1 MILKYFILGN
11 LVSLCMKIIN
21 SVVVVGLYYGFL
33 TTFSIG
39 PSYLFLLRA
48 RVMEEGAKREVSAT
62 TGFIAGQLVMFIS
75 IYYVPLRLALYRPH
89 TITVLVLPYLL
100 FHFFWNNHKNFFDS
114 GSTTR
119 NSMRNLSIQ
128 CVFLNNLI
136 FQLFNHFIL
145 PSSTLARLVNIYMF
159 RCNNKILFVTSSF
172 VGWLIGHILFM
183 KWVGL
188 VLFWIRQNHSIR
200 SNKYLVSE
208 LRNSMARIFSILL
221 FITCVYYL
229 GRMPSPLVTKKLKE
243 TSKKEERGKSEEE
256 INVETTSKTRGTN
269 PEQEGSNEE
278 YPLSPLCS
286 EEKEDPDKI
295 DETEE
300 IEVNLNGKK
309 KTKDE
314 FNFYFKE
321 KYSKNR
327 PVYENYYL
335 DGNQDNFELE
345 IKKEKEDKNV
355 FWFKKPL
362 VTLLFDYKRWN
373 RPLRYIKNDLFENAI
388 RNELSQYFFY
398 TCQSDGK
405 QKISFTYPPSLST
418 FLEMIHQKMLLCMT
432 EKRSYKELYNN
443 WVSTNDEKLKN
454 ISNEFINRIAVL
466 DKGFLVMDV
475 LEKRTRLCN
484 NENKQECLPKIY
496 DPLLNG
502 PHRGTIKELYS
513 RSSMNEYLIPSMEDP
528 RETLWINKLHNILP
542 TDYNYKEL
550 KKKIDT
556 FYGKSLL
563 KDIDHL
569 SASISEFDGE
579 SITKWK
585 DLFLFSEQGRT
596 DSQNKSKYLFD
607 AIKPYSNDQIIRKK
621 SIGINEINKK
631 VLQWSYKL
639 IDDLEEP
646 EEEEEATED
655 RGIRSRK
662 AKRVVI
668 FTDNETNKN
677 TTSNRDQVDE
687 VALIRYSQQSDFRR
701 DIIKG
706 SMRAQRRKT
715 VTWELFQTT
724 VHSPLF
730 LDRIDKFFFSF
741 DIDRILNFIF
751 RNWMGERVEFK
762 ISDLEEQE
770 AKEKD
775 KKKKENERIT
785 IAETWDTIL
794 FAQAI
799 RGSMLVI
806 QSILRKYI
814 VLPSLI
820 IAKNIGRMLV
830 FQRPEWHEDLEEWSR
845 EMHVKCT
852 YNGVQ
857 LSETEFPKNWLT
869 DGIQIKILF
878 PFCLKPWHRSKL
890 QPQDSTKNKGKKP
903 NFCFLTVWGMET
915 ELPFGSPRKR
925 PSFFEPIWKQLEKK
939 LKKVKK
945 KSFLALK
952 IIKERPKWFRKI
964 SNEKKKWVTK
974 TVQFIKKRMKELTKK
989 RSSIPLFG
997 LKEVS
1002 ESNSNRKKTKNKLI
1016 ISNKMIPESSI
1027 RIRSTDWTNYSLTE
1041 KKMKDMADR
1050 TSIIRNQIEKIKKDK
1065 KNIFITTDINIRP
1078 NETSYDDKRLERSKI
1093 FWLLLKRGR
1102 DRLIRKCHYVWKFC
1116 IEKIYIDLFLRI
1128 INIPTK
1134 NVQILLQSKKKITDK
1149 YSYNDET
1156 NKKKFDKTK
1165 KNTIHFISIIKRS
1178 ISNTTTI
1185 SNTTNSSNN
1194 NSSNKNSQIFYDLS
1208 SLSQAYV
1215 FYKLSQIQVINK
1227 HYLKSLFQYH
1237 GTIPFIKDRIKIFFG
1252 TQGIFNSE
1260 SRHRNFHDFGMNE
1273 WQRWLMGNDHYQY
1286 NLSQTSWSRLVP
1298 QSWRNRINQNLAVQN
1313 TNSTNFYLYEPLIHY
1328 EKQKD
1333 SAANSLP
1340 HRRDKLKNY
1349 KYDLLSNKYI
1359 NYEKKRNPSFYGL
1372 LNQACGI
1379 FYNYNPYNPE
1389 IFDFIDLSNYLKE
1402 DYIIDI
1408 DRDKNPDRKY
1418 LDWRTINF
1426 CLRKKSDIAEWTNMD
1441 IGAGTNITKKTRT
1454 NYYQIIDQMEKNKT
1468 DKKDFMNPA
1477 IHKQIDSANQ
1487 TKAFFDWMGMNEEI
1501 LNWSISNQELWF
1513 FPELLLLYDAYK
1525 IQPWII
1531 PTNLLL
1537 LKFNINKNLSKKI
1550 NEKQKKD
1557 LRISYNQNESLELE
1571 NRNQEEKQEPVR
1583 GDLGSYVQNQK
1594 NLGSDPFKKQKDGKE
1609 DFDRSDI
1616 QKRTNKKKSKSNIAA
1631 ELDFFLKKYF
1641 LFQLRWDN
1649 PFNQK
1654 MINNIKIYCLLLRL
1668 RNPKEIAIS
1677 SIQRDEMSLDVM
1689 LIPKSTTLTK
1699 LIKRGL
1705 LLIEPARLSIK
1716 WDGEFIMY
1724 QTLAISQV
1732 HKSKHQTFKKNVDN
1746 DKKGLTESIAR
1757 HENLFGNRDENHY
1770 DFLVTENILSPRR
1783 RRELRIQFCLNSR
1796 NFKVGDRNQVF
1807 FNGNNTRNFDP
1818 LFYEDKRLDVDTNKF
1833 LKFKLFLWPNYR
1845 LEDLACMNRYWFDT
1859 NNGSRFSMSRIHM
1872 YP

>member
-1 MILKYFILGN
+1 MMILKYFILGN
-11 LVSLCMKIIN
+11 IVPLCMKIIN
-21 SVVVVGLYYGFL
+21 SVIVVGLYYGFL

-48 RVMEEGAKREVSAT
+48 RVMEEGAEKEVSAT
-62 TGFIAGQLVMFIS
+62 TGFIAGQLMMFIS
-75 IYYVPLRLALYRPH
+75 IYYAPLHLALGRPH

-100 FHFFWNNHKNFFDS
+100 LHFFWNNHKNFFVY

-159 RCNNKILFVTSSF
+159 RCNNKMLFVTSGF
-172 VGWLIGHILFM
+172 AGWLIGHILFM
-183 KWVGL
+183 KWLGS
-188 VLFWIRQNHSIR
+188 VLFWIRQNNSIR

-208 LRNSMARIFSILL
+208 LTNYIARIFRILL

-229 GRMPSPLVTKKLKE
+229 GRIPSPIVTKKLKE

-256 INVETTSKTRGTN
+256 TDVEIETTSKTKETKQ
-269 PEQEGSNEE
+269 EQEEEGSTEE
-278 YPLSPLCS
+278 GPSPCS
-286 EEKEDPDKI
+286 EEKEGPDKI

-300 IEVNLNGKK
+300 IQVNLNRKE

-314 FNFYFKE
+314 FHFKE
-321 KYSKNR
+321 KYYKNS
-327 PVYENYYL
+327 PVYKNNYL
-335 DGNQDNFELE
+335 DFHQDNIEFE
-345 IKKEKEDKNV
+345 IKKEKEEKNV
-355 FWFKKPL
+355 FWFEKPL

-373 RPLRYIKNDLFENAI
+373 RPSRYIKNDLFENAV
-388 RNELSQYFFY
+388 RNEMSQYFFY

-418 FLEMIHQKMLLCMT
+418 FLEMIQQKMILCMT
-432 EKRSYKELYNN
+432 EKRSYEELYNN
-443 WVSTNDEKLKN
+443 WIYTNKEKLKN
-454 ISNEFINRIAVL
+454 LSNELINRIVVL

-484 NENKQECLPKIY
+484 DENEQKFLSKLY

-513 RSSMNEYLIPSMEDP
+513 RSSMDEYLIPSIEDP
-528 RETLWINKLHNILP
+528 RDTLWINKLHDILP
-542 TDYNYKEL
+542 TDYKEFE
-550 KKKIDT
+550 KEPP
-556 FYGKSLL
+556 G
-563 KDIDHL
+563 
-569 SASISEFDGE
+569 
-579 SITKWK
+579 
-585 DLFLFSEQGRT
+585 
-596 DSQNKSKYLFD
+596 
-607 AIKPYSNDQIIRKK
+607 IKM
-621 SIGINEINKK
+621 NEIKK
-631 VLQWSYKL
+631 RVLQWSYKL

-677 TTSNRDQVDE
+677 KDTTSNRDQGDE

-715 VTWELFQTT
+715 IIWELFQTT

-730 LDRIDKFFFSF
+730 LDRIDPFFFFSF
-741 DIDRILNFIF
+741 DIDRMLNFIF
-751 RNWMGERVEFK
+751 RNWMGEGMKFK
-762 ISDLEEQE
+762 ISDSEKKK

-785 IAETWDTIL
+785 IAETWDTVL
-794 FAQAI
+794 FAQVI
-799 RGSMLVI
+799 RGSMLVT

-820 IAKNIGRMLV
+820 ISKNLGRMLV
-830 FQRPEWHEDLEEWSR
+830 FQLPEWYEDLEEWGR

-852 YNGVQ
+852 YNGVP

-890 QPQDSTKNKGKKP
+890 QSQYSMKTKGKNKK
-903 NFCFLTVWGMET
+903 FCFLTVWGMEA

-925 PSFFEPIWKQLEKK
+925 PSFFAPIWKQLEKQLQK
-939 LKKVKK
+939 IKK
-945 KSFLALK
+945 KIFLARK
-952 IIKERPKWFRKI
+952 IIKERTKWFRKV
-964 SNEKKKWVTK
+964 SKEKQKWVTK
-974 TVQFIKKRMKELTKK
+974 IVPFIKKRMKELTKT
-989 RSSIPLFG
+989 SSIPLFG

-1002 ESNSNRKKTKNKLI
+1002 ESNSNRKKTNKFWI
-1016 ISNKMIPESSI
+1016 ISSKMIPESSI
-1027 RIRSTDWTNYSLTE
+1027 QIRLTNWTTNWTNYSPTE

-1050 TSIIRNQIEKIKKDK
+1050 TSTIQNKIEKITKDK
-1065 KNIFITTDINIRP
+1065 KNILITTDKNIRL
-1078 NETSYDDKRLERSKI
+1078 NETSCDNKRVERSKF
-1093 FWLLLKRGR
+1093 FWKILKRGR
-1102 DRLIRKCHYVWKFC
+1102 ARLIRKCHYFLNFC
-1116 IEKIYIDLFLRI
+1116 IEKIYIDIFLRI
-1128 INIPTK
+1128 INITSR

-1149 YSYNDET
+1149 YSYND
-1156 NKKKFDKTK
+1156 KKN
-1165 KNTIHFISIIKRS
+1165 KNTIHFISTIKRA
-1178 ISNTTTI
+1178 I
-1185 SNTTNSSNN
+1185 SNTTNSN
-1194 NSSNKNSQIFYDLS
+1194 NKNSQIFCDLS

-1215 FYKLSQIQVINK
+1215 FYKLSQIQVSNK

-1252 TQGIFNSE
+1252 TQGILDSE
-1260 SRHRNFHDFGMNE
+1260 LRHLNFHDFRINE
-1273 WQRWLMGNDHYQY
+1273 WQSWLMGNDHYQY
-1286 NLSQTSWSRLVP
+1286 DLSQTSWSRLVP
-1298 QSWRNRINQNLAVQN
+1298 QKWRNRINQSLTVKN
-1313 TNSTNFYLYEPLIHY
+1313 TNSINLDLY
-1328 EKQKD
+1328 EKQLLINYDKQKNY
-1333 SAANSLP
+1333 AVNSLP
-1340 HRRDKLKNY
+1340 SRKDKFKNY
-1349 KYDLLSNKYI
+1349 KYDLLSKKYI
-1359 NYEKKRNPSFYGL
+1359 NYENRRSSSFYGL
-1372 LNQACGI
+1372 PLQANCNRGI

-1389 IFDFIDLSNYLKE
+1389 ILDLSGDIDLSNYIRE
-1402 DYIIDI
+1402 DSII
-1408 DRDKNPDRKY
+1408 DRDQNPDRKY

-1426 CLRKKSDIAEWTNMD
+1426 CLRKKSDIEEWTNIN
-1441 IGAGTNITKKTRT
+1441 IGASTNITKKTKTRA
-1454 NYYQIIDQMEKNKT
+1454 NYYQIIDQIEKKK
-1468 DKKDFMNPA
+1468 DKKDFMNLP
-1477 IHKQIDSANQ
+1477 IHKQIDSSNQ

-1501 LNWSISNQELWF
+1501 RNWSISNLELWF
-1513 FPELLLLYDAYK
+1513 FPEFVFLYDAYK

-1531 PTNLLL
+1531 PINFLL
-1537 LKFNINKNLSKKI
+1537 LKLNINKNFSKKI

-1557 LRISYNQNESLELE
+1557 LYISYNQNKSIELE
-1571 NRNQEEKQEPVR
+1571 NRNQEEKQQPVR

-1594 NLGSDPFKKQKDGKE
+1594 NLGSDPLKKKKDGKE

-1616 QKRTNKKKSKSNIAA
+1616 QKRTNKNKSKSNIAA

-1641 LFQLRWDN
+1641 LFQLRWGN

-1689 LIPKSTTLTK
+1689 LIPKATTLTK

-1716 WDGEFIMY
+1716 WDGQFIMY
-1724 QTLAISQV
+1724 QTISISQV
-1732 HKSKHQTFKKNVDN
+1732 HKSKHQTCPKNINVDKN
-1746 DKKGLTESIAR
+1746 GLTESIAR
-1757 HENLFGNRDENHY
+1757 HEISFGNRNENHY
-1770 DFLVTENILSPRR
+1770 DFFVPENIFSPRR
-1783 RRELRIQFCLNSR
+1783 RRELRIQICLNSR
-1796 NFKVGDRNQVF
+1796 NFKVGDRNLVF
-1807 FNGNNTRNFDP
+1807 FNGNNTRNCDP
-1818 LFYEDKRLDVDTNKF
+1818 LFNEDKHIYVNTNTF